1 MKIVY
6 GKNLSDAENKSVSK
20 IACECGIM
28 FDTARLLLYRG
39 IDTEEK
45 ARRFLNPGK
54 HGFFDPFL
62 LKDVLDAV
70 QRITLAKE
78 RGENV
83 LVFGDYDADGV
94 CATSVLYYCLKQFG
108 INPRIVVPER
118 EVGYGVNIDI
128 INEFSSQEKV
138 DLVIT
143 VDCGISDKEK
153 IKIIKESGTDVI
165 VTDHHEPPED
175 LPDCLCVN
183 PKIKG
188 QDYPFDGLCGA
199 GVAYK
204 LGYALIGEKANEYL
218 DFVALATVAD
228 SMDLISENRDIVVE
242 GLKIIQNE
250 KTQRSAFKYLVG
262 ENNKKI
268 TAQTLAY
275 VIAPRINAGGRMG
288 DAMCALK
295 IFTTQDENEIFDLAV
310 QLNTYNTARQVEC
323 DNIYREAKER
333 IITEGQNNDN
343 VILISNENWQT
354 GFIGIVAAKLVEDFS
369 RPVIVFAGNDGH
381 LKGSARSID
390 GINIYEAILSC
401 KDLLIAFGGHSQA
414 AGIAVS
420 KENYFILK
428 QKLNDY
434 VNENQREID
443 CEKKVFAEWEISSPI
458 CLRFAREIE
467 MLEPF
472 GVGNKRPVFAT
483 TVESVLSVPLKA
495 GSAHYSFKT
504 NALEMLDFNGE
515 RNVLPLLLPIKKKV
529 LFEINLSTYK
539 NRESLKGYS
548 RQVVCDFV
556 DMNSLTPYVLANELS
571 KIKKGDARCEYIS
584 KECAQEKINAGA
596 TIVLSSLN
604 LVNND
609 LIENGKKIGV
619 FDCINEDSKIIVSP
633 NAYNDISGE
642 VIYLDL
648 PLGKDSFNSS
658 VAFVIECADYAEY
671 VGALSTERED
681 FAKIFSQLIDFTGK
695 TYLNSA
701 QFAVDNFPSEQV
713 LQAVFALEVFTE
725 LGIFKVENG
734 QFNYDAKVKNAL
746 TNSKVY
752 SKIYSIKG

>member
-6 GKNLSDAENKSVSK
+6 GKNLSDADNKSVSK

-39 IDTEEK
+39 IDTVEK
-45 ARRFLNPGK
+45 AKRFLNPGK
-54 HGFFDPFL
+54 HGFFNPFM
-62 LKDVLDAV
+62 LKDMANAV
-70 QRITLAKE
+70 ERISTAKE
-78 RGENV
+78 RGESV

-94 CATSVLYYCLKQFG
+94 CATSVLYYCLKHYG
-108 INPRIVVPER
+108 INARIVVPER
-118 EVGYGVNIDI
+118 EVGYGVNIDL
-128 INEFSSQEKV
+128 INEFSLETKV

-143 VDCGISDKEK
+143 VDCGISDREK
-153 IKIIKESGTDVI
+153 IKIIKDNGTDVI

-175 LPDCLCVN
+175 LPDCLCIN

-228 SMDLISENRDIVVE
+228 SMDLVSENRDIVVE
-242 GLKIIQNE
+242 GLKLIQNE

-295 IFTTQDENEIFDLAV
+295 IFTTQDENQIFDLAV
-310 QLNTYNTARQVEC
+310 QLNAYNTARQVEC

-333 IITEGQNNDN
+333 IILEGQTKES
-343 VILISNENWQT
+343 VILISNEKWQT

-390 GINIYEAILSC
+390 GVNIYEAILSC
-401 KDLLIAFGGHSQA
+401 KELLIAFGGHSQA

-420 KENYFILK
+420 KENYPILK
-428 QKLNDY
+428 QKLNEY
-434 VNENQREID
+434 VKENQQEID
-443 CEKKVFAEWEISSPI
+443 SEKKTFAEWEITSPI
-458 CLRFAREIE
+458 NLRFAREIE

-472 GVGNKRPVFAT
+472 GVGNKRPVFAI
-483 TVESVLSVPLKA
+483 TVDSVLSLPLKA

-504 NALEMLDFNGE
+504 NVLEMLDFNGE
-515 RNVLPLLLPIKKKV
+515 RNVLPLLLPVKKKV

-548 RQVVCDFV
+548 RQVVCELV
-556 DMNSLTPYVLANELS
+556 DVDRLTPYVLANELS
-571 KIKKGDARCEYIS
+571 KIKNGEQEFEYVS
-584 KECAQEKINAGA
+584 KEVALEKIKQGA
-596 TIVLSSLN
+596 TIAISSFN
-604 LVNND
+604 SVNSDLVEKSQT
-609 LIENGKKIGV
+609 LGV
-619 FDCINEDSKIIVSP
+619 FDCINENSKIILSTRS
-633 NAYNDISGE
+633 NNDISGD
-642 VIYLDL
+642 VIFLDL
-648 PLGKDSFNSS
+648 PLGRSVFGDSKS
-658 VAFVIECADYAEY
+658 FVIEGADYADY
-671 VGALSTERED
+671 VGALSTEREE
-681 FAKIFSQLIDFTGK
+681 FAKIFARLIDFTGK
-695 TYLNSA
+695 TYINSA
-701 QFAVDNFPSEQV
+701 QFAVDNFSSEEV
-713 LQAVFALEVFTE
+713 LQAVFALEVFIE

-734 QFNYDAKVKNAL
+734 QFSYDEKIKNAL